1 MDSEVFIFQRRF
13 QVLTIFRVGFVM
25 DVDKKLTMSL
35 DDLIKKTRKDRPKK
49 EGDKMKGKFDRK
61 GKLSVKKTLGK
72 QPRKEGKA
80 TTRSAVKTTGGPT
93 VRKNRRR
100 VVRRVSSGN
109 DRQSPK
115 KKNNQADDGKKFS
128 RKVVV
133 RKGPNAPAD
142 ERKKIKITNI
152 PYELTWRDVKGALSD
167 VGKIERCDVERG
179 EAIITFSNHKE
190 ASRAI
195 QTYNNGDMNGRKI
208 RVCFA

>member
-1 MDSEVFIFQRRF
+1 MLSIFI
-13 QVLTIFRVGFVM
+13 VGFVM

-35 DDLIKKTRKDRPKK
+35 DDLIKKTRKDRPKNN
-49 EGDKMKGKFDRK
+49 GDKKKGKFDRK
-61 GKLSVKKTLGK
+61 GKLGVKKTLGK

-80 TTRSAVKTTGGPT
+80 ETRSAGKSTRGAV
-93 VRKNRRR
+93 VSRNNRKIA
-100 VVRRVSSGN
+100 RRVSTGK

-115 KKNNQADDGKKFS
+115 RKNQGEDGKKFS

-142 ERKKIKITNI
+142 ERKKVKITNV
-152 PYELTWRDVKGALSD
+152 PYDLTWKDVKGALSD

-179 EAIITFSNHKE
+179 EAMITFSSHKE
-190 ASRAI
+190 AARAI

-208 RVCFA
+208 RVFFA